1 MKPKAYYFDI
11 NKKMDD
17 TIHSVQFDKNSRF
30 IEINFLQSSQSVD
43 LRQHRATI
51 RAIKPDKT
59 EVFNDLREIDASI
72 GRFELELTEQ
82 LNAVAGDVVAQF
94 EIYGE
99 NESLFTTNQF
109 TIEVSKS
116 LSRTKTISSDEL
128 GTLVNVLAEAQ
139 QYKNNFVKMD
149 AKIDDE
155 VAKMNAQLSQLTVN
169 VANYQSLTERYNDTI
184 VWDNAFKQAFN
195 DLKNGGILLI
205 PDGEYLIKNRVTLED
220 KVGIVINCSGT
231 IQPVADKTPL
241 IGTVT
246 MNNLRQSTINSLKL
260 DGNRGNIGESNNF
273 GTQSLLN
280 ISNSS
285 DLIINGLEIMNTVES
300 AFNSD
305 GNLDHIIF
313 NNVKIENIGEHGFY
327 FGGSNVK
334 DIRFNHLYCKNI
346 GVGSSNSQRAVAVIK
361 LRNKTNGDIQHDQIT
376 IDGFEFK
383 MDSTPSAYDRQFIQ
397 AFDTLNVTLKNGSIT
412 GEDVSIFGVNTA
424 LEKLFIDNLYFN
436 GRRLH
441 YIVNDFTGWNVSTPI
456 TKPGAFNIEIHN
468 SHLIGGNVYYGMI
481 ALFNNCIIDLN
492 GTVWNQTMSLDTN
505 PVTTFNNCRVICL
518 SGYFS
523 FVDSVK
529 ASGKMTMNYI
539 YKNTTFKC
547 TPSRTSPIFGVTH
560 MDGGNILFENIT
572 LDEEH
577 SVFIQTSVPIPLR
590 FYNVKINGS
599 IKTTTPI
606 PLLSV
611 KNAHLKTY
619 ILDTYAT
626 YDKLEVYDLREYGTG
641 KRVDFG
647 LFKATCLSYNTTVNL
662 SLRYNRVDA
671 VAEEELLVTNNKGI
685 PFNYSVSNNVVTLD
699 VIDRQDSDTIF
710 TVIYSKQQVN

>member
-11 NKKMDD
+11 NNKMDD

-116 LSRTKTISSDEL
+116 LSRTKTTSSDEL

-383 MDSTPSAYDRQFIQ
+383 MDSTPSASDRQFIQ

>member
-383 MDSTPSAYDRQFIQ
+383 MDSTPSASDRQFIQ

-611 KNAHLKTY
+611 KNAHLKIY

>member
-116 LSRTKTISSDEL
+116 LSRTKTTSSDEL

-285 DLIINGLEIMNTVES
+285 DLMINGLEIMNTVES

-383 MDSTPSAYDRQFIQ
+383 MDSTPSASDRQFIQ

-572 LDEEH
+572 LDEKH

>member
-383 MDSTPSAYDRQFIQ
+383 MDSTPSASDRQFIQ

-572 LDEEH
+572 LDEKH

>member
-1 MKPKAYYFDI
+1 MANITNYL
-11 NKKMDD
+11 NKIKTAVYGKDVRGA
-17 TIHSVQFDKNSRF
+17 IHD
-30 IEINFLQSSQSVD
+30 
-43 LRQHRATI
+43 
-51 RAIKPDKT
+51 AIKQVYD
-59 EVFNDLREIDASI
+59 DASVNHD
-72 GRFELELTEQ
+72 
-82 LNAVAGDVVAQF
+82 NANM
-94 EIYGE
+94 E
-99 NESLFTTNQF
+99 
-109 TIEVSKS
+109 
-116 LSRTKTISSDEL
+116 
-128 GTLVNVLAEAQ
+128 
-139 QYKNNFVKMD
+139 VKMARGTHNTLND
-149 AKIDDE
+149 RLDNVDE
-155 VAKMNAQLSQLTVN
+155 IQAQTNAQLSQLTVN

-383 MDSTPSAYDRQFIQ
+383 MDSTPSASDRQFIQ

>member
-116 LSRTKTISSDEL
+116 LSRTKTKSSDEL

-383 MDSTPSAYDRQFIQ
+383 MDSTPSASDRQFIQ

>member
-1 MKPKAYYFDI
+1 
-11 NKKMDD
+11 
-17 TIHSVQFDKNSRF
+17 
-30 IEINFLQSSQSVD
+30 
-43 LRQHRATI
+43 
-51 RAIKPDKT
+51 
-59 EVFNDLREIDASI
+59 
-72 GRFELELTEQ
+72 
-82 LNAVAGDVVAQF
+82 
-94 EIYGE
+94 
-99 NESLFTTNQF
+99 
-109 TIEVSKS
+109 
-116 LSRTKTISSDEL
+116 
-128 GTLVNVLAEAQ
+128 
-139 QYKNNFVKMD
+139 
-149 AKIDDE
+149 
-155 VAKMNAQLSQLTVN
+155 
-169 VANYQSLTERYNDTI
+169 
-184 VWDNAFKQAFN
+184 
-195 DLKNGGILLI
+195 
-205 PDGEYLIKNRVTLED
+205 
-220 KVGIVINCSGT
+220 
-231 IQPVADKTPL
+231 
-241 IGTVT
+241 
-246 MNNLRQSTINSLKL
+246 
-260 DGNRGNIGESNNF
+260 
-273 GTQSLLN
+273 
-280 ISNSS
+280 
-285 DLIINGLEIMNTVES
+285 MNTVES

-383 MDSTPSAYDRQFIQ
+383 MDSTPSASDRQFIQ

-572 LDEEH
+572 LDEKH

>member
-383 MDSTPSAYDRQFIQ
+383 MDSTPSASDRQFIQ

-539 YKNTTFKC
+539 YKNTT
-547 TPSRTSPIFGVTH
+547 IF
-560 MDGGNILFENIT
+560 NIL
-572 LDEEH
+572 
-577 SVFIQTSVPIPLR
+577 
-590 FYNVKINGS
+590 YVK
-599 IKTTTPI
+599 
-606 PLLSV
+606 
-611 KNAHLKTY
+611 Y
-619 ILDTYAT
+619 
-626 YDKLEVYDLREYGTG
+626 
-641 KRVDFG
+641 
-647 LFKATCLSYNTTVNL
+647 
-662 SLRYNRVDA
+662 
-671 VAEEELLVTNNKGI
+671 
-685 PFNYSVSNNVVTLD
+685 
-699 VIDRQDSDTIF
+699 
-710 TVIYSKQQVN
+710 

>member
-11 NKKMDD
+11 NKKMVD

-383 MDSTPSAYDRQFIQ
+383 MDSTPSASDRQFIQ

>member
-11 NKKMDD
+11 NNKMDD

-116 LSRTKTISSDEL
+116 LSRTKTTSSDEL

-184 VWDNAFKQAFN
+184 VWDIAFKQAFN

-572 LDEEH
+572 LDEKH

>member
-383 MDSTPSAYDRQFIQ
+383 MDSTPSASDRQFIQ

>member
-116 LSRTKTISSDEL
+116 LSRTKTTSSDEL

-383 MDSTPSAYDRQFIQ
+383 MDSTPSASDRQFIQ

-572 LDEEH
+572 LDEKH

>member
-11 NKKMDD
+11 NNKMDD

-116 LSRTKTISSDEL
+116 LSRTKTTSSDEL

-139 QYKNNFVKMD
+139 QYKNNFLKMD

-572 LDEEH
+572 LDEKH

>member
-11 NKKMDD
+11 NNKMDD

-383 MDSTPSAYDRQFIQ
+383 MDSTPSASDRQFIQ

>member
-11 NKKMDD
+11 NNKMDD

-116 LSRTKTISSDEL
+116 LSRTKTTSSDEL

-139 QYKNNFVKMD
+139 QYKNNFLKMD

-205 PDGEYLIKNRVTLED
+205 PDGEYFIKDRVILED

-231 IQPVADKTPL
+231 IKPVAGKTPL

-246 MNNLRQSTINSLKL
+246 MNNLRQSTINSLKF
-260 DGNRGNIGESNNF
+260 DGNRTNIEESSSF

-285 DLIINGLEIMNTVES
+285 DLMINGLEIMNTVES

-305 GNLDHIIF
+305 GNVDHIIF

-383 MDSTPSAYDRQFIQ
+383 MDSTPSASDRQFIQ

>member
-116 LSRTKTISSDEL
+116 LSRTKTTSSDEL

-383 MDSTPSAYDRQFIQ
+383 MDSTPSASDRQFIQ

>member
-11 NKKMDD
+11 NNKMDD

-139 QYKNNFVKMD
+139 QYKNNFLKMD

-205 PDGEYLIKNRVTLED
+205 PDGEYFIKDRVILED

-231 IQPVADKTPL
+231 IKPVAGKTPL

-246 MNNLRQSTINSLKL
+246 MNNLRQSTINSLKF
-260 DGNRGNIGESNNF
+260 DGNRTNIEESSSF

-285 DLIINGLEIMNTVES
+285 DLMINGLEIMNTVES
-300 AFNSD
+300 AFNSN

-313 NNVKIENIGEHGFY
+313 NNIKIENIGEHGFY

-334 DIRFNHLYCKNI
+334 NIRFNHLYCKNI
-346 GVGSSNSQRAVAVIK
+346 GIGSSNSQRAVAVIK

-383 MDSTPSAYDRQFIQ
+383 MDSTPSASDRQFIQ

>member
-116 LSRTKTISSDEL
+116 LSRTKTTSSDEL

-383 MDSTPSAYDRQFIQ
+383 MDSTPSASDRQFIQ

-611 KNAHLKTY
+611 KNAHLKIY